1 MAAWGAITKWRRNFL
16 VAITKIPL
24 CQLFHL
30 LHSQGFRGYFLLALC
45 GASSGNCAVSGLVAR
60 LGRHILNHRFN
71 SPLVRADASSPDFTG
86 CSRIKTKKPA
96 TEVVGF
102 FAIIAGSIWFTGDVF
117 GGAGDLN
124 PVRNY
129 YTVGTTCLVQSL
141 HSPASC
147 GWTRY

>member
-1 MAAWGAITKWRRNFL
+1 MPIISPTAFSRLSG
-16 VAITKIPL
+16 
-24 CQLFHL
+24 
-30 LHSQGFRGYFLLALC
+30 GYFFTGSVRSIL
-45 GASSGNCAVSGLVAR
+45 GNCAVSGLVAR

-117 GGAGDLN
+117 GGAG
-124 PVRNY
+124 
-129 YTVGTTCLVQSL
+129 
-141 HSPASC
+141 
-147 GWTRY
+147 